1 MYVVPNIIVKSK
13 NPYVFNRRDRGEILK
28 RSVTFFRLEKEEK
41 VSSQYP
47 PSRNNSS
54 KKKKRKEEIRSP
66 PTTPVAKNRVASAR
80 RGANV
85 IIGVVIVPIIVMVAD
100 DRRHPPNGR
109 ATNISPFNDWP
120 DQQVVCF
127 LNDTTGSRN
136 RGNI

>member
-1 MYVVPNIIVKSK
+1 M
-13 NPYVFNRRDRGEILK
+13 
-28 RSVTFFRLEKEEK
+28 EKK
-41 VSSQYP
+41 
-47 PSRNNSS
+47 
-54 KKKKRKEEIRSP
+54 KKKKRKKKEKKRKRNPFATYDAGTASG
-66 PTTPVAKNRVASAR
+66 SAR